1 MLGKFSYHSF
11 WNFYDNLGRLA
22 LLGIV
27 CALAITG
34 TSALCVYLIMSLPAV
49 PALVSYTVPWVVI
62 YLLTVLSV
70 SAVFHFCYIAIRD
83 ESARL
88 RDALSGVKL
97 CAKTVSIIVAV
108 WSLVFAA
115 LVTNFFFYFAHHN
128 EAQTEARKLTFAVLS
143 MFIGWFIFLW
153 SSFLVPWLCTA
164 TTSERVKFRL
174 SFRMAITYFV
184 MAPRLWLPIASLA
197 LLIGISVP
205 SFPPLIVLVLPLT
218 GSLGHTA
225 YRMTIRYIAFLEQ
238 AREALGHN
246 RTTREYK
253 AKARELEDA
262 WESAQPRRTFRE
274 LLKPWEH

>member
-1 MLGKFSYHSF
+1 MLGTFAYHSF

-22 LLGIV
+22 LLGIT

-34 TSALCVYLIMSLPAV
+34 ASVLCVYLIMGLPAV
-49 PALVSYTVPWVVI
+49 PDLVSYTVPWVVI
-62 YLLTVLSV
+62 YLLTALSV
-70 SAVFHFCYIAIRD
+70 SAVFHFCYIATRD

-88 RDALSGVKL
+88 RDALSGIKL

-108 WSLVFAA
+108 WALVLAA
-115 LVTNFFFYFAHHN
+115 LATNFLFYFAHHS
-128 EAQTEARKLTFAVLS
+128 EAETSARKLTFAVLS

-164 TTSERVKFRL
+164 TTSERVQFRL
-174 SFRMAITYFV
+174 SFRKALTYFV
-184 MAPRLWLPIASLA
+184 MAPRLWLTIAPLA

-218 GSLGHTA
+218 ASLGHTA
-225 YRMTIRYIAFLEQ
+225 YRMTIRYIGFLEQ
-238 AREALGHN
+238 AREALGDN
-246 RTTREYK
+246 RTPREYK
-253 AKARELEDA
+253 TKARELETE